1 MRPRIR
7 IRAYRV
13 RSTGEQSAAD
23 NDPLSACDKDTA
35 ANWRDPP
42 WLEYTRL
49 VRKLSSFFFSL
60 SLFFF
65 LPRRERRWLI
75 AVRLLSTSMHTGPCD
90 GRMRGPGES
99 RAPTSS
105 PPFPPLSLLS
115 KNGRNSP
122 KCQSIQSYIYIIFPY
137 SDNFPFS
144 RKSGGTFPPSI
155 SFLPKSR
162 NTAGG
167 SSPRGSI
174 RCIDV
179 AGTRLAINHQGKGS
193 TLGILAVPSGLARV
207 WYACRFHPWRVIMRL
222 DRETETE
229 TELREDRAFR
239 YREQGALFVKKSAGQ
254 RPRVTSRGKW

>member
-1 MRPRIR
+1 
-7 IRAYRV
+7 
-13 RSTGEQSAAD
+13 
-23 NDPLSACDKDTA
+23 
-35 ANWRDPP
+35 
-42 WLEYTRL
+42 
-49 VRKLSSFFFSL
+49 
-60 SLFFF
+60 
-65 LPRRERRWLI
+65 
-75 AVRLLSTSMHTGPCD
+75 MHTGPCD

-99 RAPTSS
+99 RASTSS
-105 PPFPPLSLLS
+105 PPFPPLSLS
-115 KNGRNSP
+115 YRKTDAT

-144 RKSGGTFPPSI
+144 QKSGGTFPPSI

-207 WYACRFHPWRVIMRL
+207 WYACRFHSWRVIMRL

-254 RPRVTSRGKW
+254 RPRVTSRGK

>member
-49 VRKLSSFFFSL
+49 VRKLSFFFFSL

-99 RAPTSS
+99 RASTSS
-105 PPFPPLSLLS
+105 PPFPPLSLS
-115 KNGRNSP
+115 YRKTDAT

-144 RKSGGTFPPSI
+144 RKSGGTFPPHFFFAKIAQHSGRI
-155 SFLPKSR
+155 V
-162 NTAGG
+162 
-167 SSPRGSI
+167 SPW
-174 RCIDV
+174 
-179 AGTRLAINHQGKGS
+179 LH
-193 TLGILAVPSGLARV
+193 TL
-207 WYACRFHPWRVIMRL
+207 
-222 DRETETE
+222 
-229 TELREDRAFR
+229 
-239 YREQGALFVKKSAGQ
+239 YRRRRDTVGN
-254 RPRVTSRGKW
+254 

>member
-1 MRPRIR
+1 MINRRPTLVNVDAHRPLWR
-7 IRAYRV
+7 KNAGSRWK
-13 RSTGEQSAAD
+13 S
-23 NDPLSACDKDTA
+23 DPNLF
-35 ANWRDPP
+35 
-42 WLEYTRL
+42 
-49 VRKLSSFFFSL
+49 SS
-60 SLFFF
+60 
-65 LPRRERRWLI
+65 LP
-75 AVRLLSTSMHTGPCD
+75 
-90 GRMRGPGES
+90 
-99 RAPTSS
+99 SS
-105 PPFPPLSLLS
+105 LSLLS

-144 RKSGGTFPPSI
+144 QKSGGTFPPSI

>member
-1 MRPRIR
+1 MTEECGVP
-7 IRAYRV
+7 V
-13 RSTGEQSAAD
+13 KVGPQ
-23 NDPLSACDKDTA
+23 PLL
-35 ANWRDPP
+35 PP
-42 WLEYTRL
+42 SLL
-49 VRKLSSFFFSL
+49 SL
-60 SLFFF
+60 SLIEK
-65 LPRRERRWLI
+65 RTQ
-75 AVRLLSTSMHTGPCD
+75 LSV
-90 GRMRGPGES
+90 
-99 RAPTSS
+99 S
-105 PPFPPLSLLS
+105 PS
-115 KNGRNSP
+115 NR
-122 KCQSIQSYIYIIFPY
+122 IYIYIIFPY

-144 RKSGGTFPPSI
+144 QKSGGTFPPSI

-207 WYACRFHPWRVIMRL
+207 WYACRFHSWRVIMRL

-254 RPRVTSRGKW
+254 RPRVTSRGK